1 MNFFQIASF
10 GIYENFFMGIFH
22 GILFS
27 LPLSI
32 PFLIS
37 LRYFVL
43 QGLSFGFISLFGV
56 LFGQFVF
63 FVILCSGIRPLI
75 LLWYSLEPI
84 LAFVGVALTFRL
96 ATDFYHQKKF
106 FDISTSEI
114 GRARARST
122 AALAQAQASQSVAT
136 QSAGFPPGQALPLRS
151 FAHAALKI
159 FDRVGVDLSFSQMP
173 FEKIKIFLFQFCLI
187 FLNPVF
193 PALSTRI
200 ILTQDILTHF
210 SLLYTSGFFIGSILC
225 VVSFLFFLQSLSF
238 FFTRWKP
245 LLGVDF
251 APRLRSI
258 LFSVDT
264 FSQFVNNCFVFCIIG
279 LLLHGSFQY
288 TWRFIT
294 HYPFEFFSIPIRADN
309 TNSNLAELRSE
320 TSPEGFRELT
330 DGKQRITEAI
340 NSPRERSDATTNAY
354 VEAKPVL
361 DKKTLPY
368 FSEFLREF
376 PTQDSNIRHREKT
389 LPVERHLPIE
399 RINLR
404 RNLSGRPP
412 LNEEQKSDASTK
424 YNSFFLNKIE
434 NIFENFK
441 IRSRENIRA
450 KLTPEA
456 EIVSLQSSGASLG
469 LESDAGFASVEH
481 SYTNAYVTPRV
492 PQAERSSAARAKP
505 SGSLGLVTPNIR
517 EAALNLQIN
526 KTKGKPQ
533 FSYIRHLFYNKTT
546 SDYGPGTVKA
556 ATSNVSSHEI
566 ALNPY
571 IHDDL
576 SIYYA
581 LSKDGVEIVR
591 PSLH

>member
-10 GIYENFFMGIFH
+10 GIHENFFMGIFH

-37 LRYFVL
+37 LRYFL
-43 QGLSFGFISLFGV
+43 LKGLSFGFSSLFGI
-56 LFGQFVF
+56 LCGQLVF

-75 LLWYSLEPI
+75 LLWYSVEPI
-84 LAFVGVALTFRL
+84 LAFVGVGLTFQL

-106 FDISTSEI
+106 FDINVAESVGNKGEI
-114 GRARARST
+114 SLLSMPSSIVAWASPLLGSGAELRSVK
-122 AALAQAQASQSVAT
+122 ASQSIAEPPLSL
-136 QSAGFPPGQALPLRS
+136 QIFNRFGNFPL
-151 FAHAALKI
+151 
-159 FDRVGVDLSFSQMP
+159 
-173 FEKIKIFLFQFCLI
+173 EKIKIFFFQFCLI

-200 ILTQDILTHF
+200 ILTQDILAHF

-225 VVSFLFFLQSLSF
+225 VVSFLFLLQSFYLL
-238 FFTRWKP
+238 FTRWKP
-245 LLGVDF
+245 LVHS
-251 APRLRSI
+251 RIRSI
-258 LFSVDT
+258 FFSIDT
-264 FSQFVNNCFVFCIIG
+264 FSQFVNNCFVFGIIG

-294 HYPFEFFSIPIRADN
+294 HYPFEFFSIPIRSDS
-309 TNSNLAELRSE
+309 TTGPNSGNSFGLE
-320 TSPEGFRELT
+320 EGFAPGLGVAT
-330 DGKQRITEAI
+330 
-340 NSPRERSDATTNAY
+340 PRPNVRAT
-354 VEAKPVL
+354 L
-361 DKKTLPY
+361 DIKRVPY
-368 FSEFLREF
+368 FREFLREF

-412 LNEEQKSDASTK
+412 LNEEQKSDANTK

-441 IRSRENIRA
+441 IRSRENTRT
-450 KLTPEA
+450 KLMQEA
-456 EIVSLQSSGASLG
+456 ELVETSGG
-469 LESDAGFASVEH
+469 LS
-481 SYTNAYVTPRV
+481 N
-492 PQAERSSAARAKP
+492 
-505 SGSLGLVTPNIR
+505 PNMR
-517 EAALNLQIN
+517 EATLALQTN
-526 KTKGKPQ
+526 KAKGKPQ
-533 FSYIRHLFYNKTT
+533 FSYIRHLFYKQLTP
-546 SDYGPGTVKA
+546 DYSVGQVHAPYRDL
-556 ATSNVSSHEI
+556 SSHEI

-576 SIYYA
+576 SVYYA
-581 LSKDGVEIVR
+581 LSKNGAEVTR
-591 PSLH
+591 PRP

>member
-1 MNFFQIASF
+1 MNFFEIASF
-10 GIYENFFMGIFH
+10 GIHESFFMGIFH

-37 LRYFVL
+37 LRYFLL
-43 QGLSFGFISLFGV
+43 QGLSFGFTSLFGV

-84 LAFVGVALTFRL
+84 LAFIGVGLTFQL
-96 ATDFYHQKKF
+96 ATNFYHQKKF
-106 FDISTSEI
+106 FNLNTPNSLI
-114 GRARARST
+114 GKERDGRG
-122 AALAQAQASQSVAT
+122 
-136 QSAGFPPGQALPLRS
+136 GFALPP
-151 FAHAALKI
+151 AAQSLPQLGLGDGFMRLQI
-159 FDRVGVDLSFSQMP
+159 FGKTGLSVDRL
-173 FEKIKIFLFQFCLI
+173 EKIKIFFFQFCLI
-187 FLNPVF
+187 FLNPIF

-225 VVSFLFFLQSLSF
+225 VGSFLFFLQSLYF
-238 FFTRWKP
+238 LFTEAKLNSVGAASLTAGRSLP
-245 LLGVDF
+245 LGRGTRGEAMSQLPPASSRLYVSGGMSSGKAV
-251 APRLRSI
+251 PRV

-294 HYPFEFFSIPIRADN
+294 HYPFEFFSIPIRDVADISQ
-309 TNSNLAELRSE
+309 TGVLTSLGGGEKIASE
-320 TSPEGFRELT
+320 
-330 DGKQRITEAI
+330 ITQSVTKPAVLVGDTKAI
-340 NSPRERSDATTNAY
+340 
-354 VEAKPVL
+354 
-361 DKKTLPY
+361 PY
-368 FSEFLREF
+368 FREFLREF

-412 LNEEQKSDASTK
+412 LNEEQKSDANTK

-441 IRSRENIRA
+441 IRSRENIRSNLKVDLYRRESA
-450 KLTPEA
+450 GLGDGRGGFALPP
-456 EIVSLQSSGASLG
+456 ASL
-469 LESDAGFASVEH
+469 
-481 SYTNAYVTPRV
+481 
-492 PQAERSSAARAKP
+492 AERSYAPGNVSGATGGEALPLARGWLRP
-505 SGSLGLVTPNIR
+505 R
-517 EAALNLQIN
+517 EAPRPLVILLESSEALQEAPQRFVPTTTN

-533 FSYIRHLFYNKTT
+533 FSYIRHLFYAQTT
-546 SDYGPGTVKA
+546 SSG
-556 ATSNVSSHEI
+556 ATLTSRVSSQEI

-576 SIYYA
+576 SVYYA
-581 LSKDGVEIVR
+581 LSKM
-591 PSLH
+591 